1 MSLGE
6 VSRDHYRR
14 GESVAARWDR
24 VEIAGTAVVDCK
36 VAVAEGSFDTADA
49 GIVGIAG
56 AVGTW
61 GVVGIVVADI
71 AEGIVESTVAGTVV
85 VAVVV
90 VEAGVVVVAG
100 IAESALAAATAVD
113 ANLSHRE
120 TRATVGE
127 HSRSPE
133 SGDLASLWP
142 ASTGVDGRNR
152 GGWWRREMVFCFAKE
167 LDDDASFP
175 WVPRSSRP
183 AKQDKR
189 WLGFGCVQFLDARLR
204 RWLAQV
210 LAVGLRL
217 DLPLGLGRPGR

>member
-14 GESVAARWDR
+14 DESAAARWGR
-24 VEIAGTAVVDCK
+24 VEVAGTAVVDCK
-36 VAVAEGSFDTADA
+36 VAVAEGSSDTADA
-49 GIVGIAG
+49 EIVGIAG

-61 GVVGIVVADI
+61 GVVVAVVGDI
-71 AEGIVESTVAGTVV
+71 AEGIVEGTVAGTVV
-85 VAVVV
+85 AAV
-90 VEAGVVVVAG
+90 VEAVVVVVAG
-100 IAESALAAATAVD
+100 IAESALAAATAAD

-120 TRATVGE
+120 TRATGGE

-152 GGWWRREMVFCFAKE
+152 GVWWRREMVFCFAKE
-167 LDDDASFP
+167 LDDASFP

-189 WLGFGCVQFLDARLR
+189 WLGFWVC
-204 RWLAQV
+204 
-210 LAVGLRL
+210 
-217 DLPLGLGRPGR
+217 PILGR

>member
-14 GESVAARWDR
+14 DESAAARWGR
-24 VEIAGTAVVDCK
+24 VEVAGTAVVDCK

-49 GIVGIAG
+49 GIVDIAG

-61 GVVGIVVADI
+61 GVVGVVVADI
-71 AEGIVESTVAGTVV
+71 AEGIVEGTVAGTVV
-85 VAVVV
+85 AAVV
-90 VEAGVVVVAG
+90 VEAVVVVVAG
-100 IAESALAAATAVD
+100 IAESALAAATVVD
-113 ANLSHRE
+113 ANLLHRE
-120 TRATVGE
+120 TRATGGE

-152 GGWWRREMVFCFAKE
+152 GVWWRREMVFCFAKE
-167 LDDDASFP
+167 LDASFP

-210 LAVGLRL
+210 LVVGLRL